1 MRRFILFLIA
11 TCCTPIA
18 VLAFSGG
25 SGTENDPFIISS
37 AEDLRSI
44 PDKSTDCFILKADI
58 PSFAGTWKT
67 FCGKLDGNGH
77 AITLEQKYSHGV
89 DDNSYID
96 SYSQYFGIFKECTGA
111 TIINLTING
120 TQEIMTRNYA
130 KGTEDCEYWNKWSNI
145 DLYFHFYLTQVYIG
159 SICGKATSTTFIG
172 CASSSSIEFAV
183 SSDARYDSQYL
194 GIASDSWIGGLVGLA
209 TNCNF
214 SECSASGS
222 ITTDLIADASRSYW
236 SGSGIYQCIENNGC
250 GGLAGGI
257 EQSTISDSFSTV
269 DITDDDKLSLGVGG
283 LVGYARNSE
292 LNRSYARSSILNY
305 GYSCGALVYS
315 GNSKLNSCI
324 GYSKDIQQ
332 INDLTFENCYLTT
345 LEEETDQLKKVDP
358 TMLYME
364 QWYAENCPNWDFEN
378 TWYLPATSDAMPLFR
393 IEPSISWEGVAKYGS
408 TMSFKSTNP
417 YTKLEILPDNGS
429 NITID
434 GSSVTYN
441 KAGEIKIN
449 IRQNSVTPYKPISK
463 SITFNVERIPLSIS
477 TKDVEMEYGNSPNLE
492 NILIFDGFI
501 NDDDQNSLRSLPNI
515 YCGATAKSDVG
526 TYNIVLQGGY
536 AENYYLLLTNG
547 TLNVVPRSL
556 EVIPRSSSR
565 KYGSPNP
572 SFTVEFSGFAEGQ
585 DENMITEYPVV
596 TTQATVRSDA
606 GKYNLVCRGGTVHP
620 NYKFIYKTGVL
631 TIQKANLAIKAED
644 KERYIGEF
652 NPTFTL
658 SFSGFR
664 NEDNEFALEQLPT
677 ISCDAD
683 INSPAGIYPI
693 VLEGGYDKNYEY
705 QLQNG
710 VLNIR
715 VQSGIDEITIDDLDE
730 NCTIYTLQGIKI
742 QSSNNIR
749 PGYYIVIKHGVSYK
763 LQIH

>member
-1 MRRFILFLIA
+1 MSITA
-11 TCCTPIA
+11 W
-18 VLAFSGG
+18 AFSGG

-58 PSFAGTWKT
+58 PSFGGTGIT

-77 AITLEQKYSHGV
+77 AITLEQKYSLGV
-89 DDNSYID
+89 ESNSFID
-96 SYSQYFGIFKECTGA
+96 SDSQYFGIFKECTGA

-120 TQEIMTRNYA
+120 TQEITTRNYA
-130 KGTEDCEYWNKWSNI
+130 KGTKDGEYWNKWSNI
-145 DLYFHFYLTQVYIG
+145 HLYFHFYLTQVYIG

-172 CASSSSIEFAV
+172 CASSPSIKFAV

-194 GIASDSWIGGLVGLA
+194 GIASDSWFGGLVGFA
-209 TNCNF
+209 SNCNF

-222 ITTDLIADASRSYW
+222 ITTDLIADASRDKW
-236 SGSGIYQCIENNGC
+236 SGSGIYQYIEDNSC

-257 EQSTISDSFSTV
+257 EQSTISDSFSAV
-269 DITDDDKLSLGVGG
+269 DITDVDKLSLGVGG

-324 GYSKDIQQ
+324 GYSNVIQQ
-332 INDLTFENCYLTT
+332 INDLTFENCFLTT

-358 TMLYME
+358 TMLSMR
-364 QWYAENCPNWDFEN
+364 QWYAENCPSWDFEN

-393 IEPSISWEGVAKYGS
+393 IEPSISWEGSAKYGS

-429 NITID
+429 NITVD
-434 GSSVTYN
+434 GPSITYN
-441 KAGEIKIN
+441 KAGETKI
-449 IRQNSVTPYKPISK
+449 IVRQGSVTPYKPINK
-463 SITFNVERIPLSIS
+463 SMTFYVEKLPLSIS
-477 TKDVEMEYGNSPNLE
+477 TKNVEMEYGNNPKLE

-501 NDDDQNSLRSLPNI
+501 NDDNQNSLKSLPSI

-526 TYNIVLQGGY
+526 TYNIVLQGGD
-536 AENYYLLLTNG
+536 ADNYYLLLTNG

-556 EVIPRSSSR
+556 DVTPRACSR

-572 SFTVEFSGFAEGQ
+572 AFTVEFSGFAEGQ
-585 DENMITEYPVV
+585 DEYMVTEYPVV
-596 TTQATVRSDA
+596 TTQATERSDA
-606 GKYNLVCRGGTVHP
+606 GEYNLVCKGGTVHP
-620 NYKFIYKTGVL
+620 NYKFIYKTGIL
-631 TIQKANLAIKAED
+631 TIQKANLVIKAED
-644 KERYIGEF
+644 KERNVGEF
-652 NPTFTL
+652 NPTFTMTY
-658 SFSGFR
+658 SGFR
-664 NEDNEFALEQLPT
+664 NGDNEFVLEQLPAV
-677 ISCDAD
+677 SCDAD
-683 INSPAGIYPI
+683 INSPAGLYPI
-693 VLEGGYDKNYEY
+693 VLEGGLDKNYEY

-715 VQSGIDEITIDDLDE
+715 ERSGIDEITIDDLDE
-730 NCTIYTLQGIKI
+730 NCAIYTLQGIKI